1 MTRSQIM
8 VTLSIFL
15 IILSND
21 AIILYYSDIGYAA
34 GQSGN
39 DDNLFITHG
48 IASGDVTDH
57 SAMIWSRA
65 NRQALMHVEYDTDQN
80 FTSPLWQTVAANQTT
95 DFTGHTK
102 LEGLSPDTTYYY
114 HVWFSVPDPKSGSL
128 VSNSIRGTF
137 HTAPSDSTSTP
148 TISFIIGG
156 DISGQGFCRRV
167 DTGYSIFSI
176 MKTLSADFFIF
187 NGDQI
192 YADNFCSKKG
202 PKDVFGWQNIP
213 EYVPSITDRA
223 INWTNFTKV
232 YDVYLDHWGYNRDD
246 LHLQGLLQNIS
257 MYSQLDDHE
266 VINDYGGDWDYWRN
280 ETTEQNGF
288 PNLVKAGVDAFFNYS
303 PIERNNQDP
312 NRTYRSFNWG
322 KDLELFILDT
332 RSNRSRNDLPDIPE
346 NNKTLLGIQ
355 QLRWLEQGLLNSN
368 ATWKVIS
375 TSVPVSI
382 PNCFNRIA
390 GCDNWA
396 TDGNSTTSKTF
407 VSEREAFLKF
417 LDDNNIKNVVFVA
430 TDIHSPAVVNISH
443 DANEDGDNLNLYELV
458 SGPLSAIPLAS
469 NPLDPTINATYLYNE
484 SKIFN
489 FGHINVQ
496 RDSNADVKLIYEVID
511 SNGLV
516 RPNSR
521 LSITA
526 Q

>member
-1 MTRSQIM
+1 MITFS
-8 VTLSIFL
+8 LFL
-15 IILSND
+15 IILFS
-21 AIILYYSDIGYAA
+21 SDITMLDYYFDLHYAA
-34 GQSGN
+34 GQPEN
-39 DDNLFITHG
+39 EDNLFITHG

-65 NRQALMHVEYDTDQN
+65 NRQALMHVEYDTNQN
-80 FTSPLWQTVAANQTT
+80 FTSPFWRTVSANQTT

-102 LEGLSPDTTYYY
+102 LEGLSPDTSYYY
-114 HVWFSVPDPKSGSL
+114 RVWFSVPDHNESGSL
-128 VSNSIRGTF
+128 VSNAMVGTF
-137 HTAPSDSTSTP
+137 HTAPSNSATTP

-156 DISGQGFCRRV
+156 DLGGQGFCRRST
-167 DTGYSIFSI
+167 DDAGYSIFSV
-176 MKTLSADFFIF
+176 MKALSADFFIF

-192 YADNFCSKKG
+192 YADSSCSAKG
-202 PKDVFGWQNIP
+202 PRDVVGWQNIP
-213 EYVPSITDRA
+213 DYIPSITDRA

-232 YDVYLDHWGYNRDD
+232 YDVYSDHWGYNRADS
-246 LHLQGLLQNIS
+246 HLQGFLQSIS

-288 PNLVKAGVDAFFNYS
+288 PNLVNAGVNAFFNFS

-355 QLRWLEQGLLNSN
+355 QLRLLEQGLLNSN

-396 TDGNSTTSKTF
+396 TDGNSTTTKTF
-407 VSEREAFLKF
+407 VSERESFLRF

-443 DANEDGDNLNLYELV
+443 DANDDGDNLNLYELV

-469 NPLDPTINATYLYNE
+469 IPLDPTINATYLYNE

-489 FGHINVQ
+489 FGHIIVQ
-496 RDSNADVKLIYEVID
+496 RYSNNDVNMIYEVID
-511 SNGLV
+511 NNGLV

-521 LSITA
+521 LNITA

>member
-1 MTRSQIM
+1 M
-8 VTLSIFL
+8 VITALSLLF
-15 IILSND
+15 ILPTNT
-21 AIILYYSDIGYAA
+21 IILYHPIISYAA
-34 GQSGN
+34 GQLGN
-39 DDNLFITHG
+39 NDNLFITHG

-65 NRQALMHVEYDTDQN
+65 NRQALMHVEYDTDRN
-80 FTSPLWQTVAANQTT
+80 FTSPMWQTAAANQTT

-114 HVWFSVPDPKSGSL
+114 RVWFSVPDYKSGSL
-128 VSNSIRGTF
+128 VSNAMVGTF
-137 HTAPSDSTSTP
+137 HTAPHHSTSTP

-156 DISGQGFCRRV
+156 DLGSQGFCRHAGS
-167 DTGYSIFSI
+167 GYSIFSI
-176 MKTLSADFFIF
+176 MKVLSADFFIF

-192 YADNFCSKKG
+192 YADSFCSKKG
-202 PKDVFGWQNIP
+202 PRDVFGWQNIP
-213 EYVPSITDRA
+213 KYVPSITDRA

-232 YDVYLDHWGYNRDD
+232 YDVYLDHWRYNRADS
-246 LHLQGLLQNIS
+246 HLQGLLQNTSI
-257 MYSQLDDHE
+257 YSQLDDHE

-280 ETTEQNGF
+280 ESAEQNGF
-288 PNLVKAGVDAFFNYS
+288 GNLVKAGINAFFNFS
-303 PIERNNQDP
+303 PIERNDQDP

-332 RSNRSRNDLPDIPE
+332 RSNRSRNDLPDTPE
-346 NNKTLLGIQ
+346 NNKTLLGMQ
-355 QLRWLEQGLLNSN
+355 QLHWLEQGLLNSN

-375 TSVPVSI
+375 TSVPISI
-382 PNCFNRIA
+382 PNCFNRIT

-396 TDGNSTTSKTF
+396 TDGSSSTTKTF
-407 VSEREAFLKF
+407 VSERAAFLKF

-430 TDIHSPAVVNISH
+430 TDIHYPAIVNISQN
-443 DANEDGDNLNLYELV
+443 ANQDGDRLNLYEFI
-458 SGPLSAIPLAS
+458 SGPLSAIPLTS

-489 FGHINVQ
+489 FGHVIVQ
-496 RDSNADVKLIYEVID
+496 RDSNSNVNLIYEVID
-511 SNGLV
+511 SDGLV